1 MNTSI
6 TKHRNALI
14 ALLMILLNG
23 AGASASTPWEVNPG
37 DYRYDMSIYLD
48 VFFPTGKMDYSL
60 YEVAAFHGEEC
71 RGIAEILP
79 TGEDSDCLYLRAR
92 SNEENGEE
100 LTFSYR
106 DIVTGEVQ
114 PIGGVEFEFRS
125 NSRLGYPS
133 DPYKVEIARAYTLT
147 LYLNDELYS
156 TEEVEFG
163 SPLDIGTP
171 EVPVGMTFSGWE
183 EVVPA
188 TMPAHDV
195 VLHGKYS
202 KVTGTTVIDIDG
214 NVNVTVEA
222 DMLRIRGVAARD
234 IELVEIFDTDGRKIL
249 HVTNVAESGI
259 RLPKLSTGI
268 YVVVVKSNSEFTYH
282 KISIN

>member
-1 MNTSI
+1 M
-6 TKHRNALI
+6 
-14 ALLMILLNG
+14 
-23 AGASASTPWEVNPG
+23 
-37 DYRYDMSIYLD
+37 
-48 VFFPTGKMDYSL
+48 
-60 YEVAAFHGEEC
+60 
-71 RGIAEILP
+71 
-79 TGEDSDCLYLRAR
+79 
-92 SNEENGEE
+92 
-100 LTFSYR
+100 
-106 DIVTGEVQ
+106 TGEVQ

-171 EVPVGMTFSGWE
+171 EVPDGMTFSGWE
-183 EVVPA
+183 EAVPD

-195 VLHGKYS
+195 VLHGNYS

-234 IELVEIFDTDGRKIL
+234 FELVEIFDTDGRKIL

-259 RLPKLSTGI
+259 RLLKLSTGI